1 MSTAYVARNGFP
13 FSTLSFIPSSGFL
26 CLLVLVSV
34 WLLSR
39 PPPPPSSILRNHQ
52 GKKEKKKKKK
62 KQRGWKGQSTG
73 WPLIH
78 DSALKFSAFKSN
90 CPASRSK
97 RCHSPAPGHSMSP
110 ASFEGL
116 TRIFLSCQGRVMG
129 AKENRGEQRSP
140 HSQISPGCAALN
152 WVIKEAAKAG
162 TSEATNPN
170 TSLTFQSLLL

>member
-1 MSTAYVARNGFP
+1 MLDEMVFLSA
-13 FSTLSFIPSSGFL
+13 TLSFIPSSDFL

-34 WLLSR
+34 FGCFLNPLLRPQKPSR
-39 PPPPPSSILRNHQ
+39 R
-52 GKKEKKKKKK
+52 KRKEKKKKG
-62 KQRGWKGQSTG
+62 GWKGQSTG

-97 RCHSPAPGHSMSP
+97 KCHSPAPGHSVSP

-129 AKENRGEQRSP
+129 AKENRGVQRSP
-140 HSQISPGCAALN
+140 HSQISPGCATLN
-152 WVIKEAAKAG
+152 WVIKEAAEAG
-162 TSEATNPN
+162 TTKATNPN
-170 TSLTFQSLLL
+170 TSLTFKSLG